1 MLESLF
7 NNVAGLQAK
16 THTGVFLWITFF
28 KTPPVADSAL
38 TYDLKGLKSR
48 VNRHLLSFLN
58 SFPIR
63 FLFFSFLLFV
73 TPCLVVA
80 VQPCM
85 DLIPIKKKTEIGSQ
99 LINSNQIF
107 FFRPIKKSVLAIHD
121 INGLSKITNLLNIKK
136 SGTYRSSSAAPEVL
150 LWKMYS
156 ENMLIRAYSLIT
168 NKITRSFNM
177 VLPGGIDTSS
187 RYVIKIY

>member
-1 MLESLF
+1 MFFKKGLLENFVIFKGKDLCWSHFLIT
-7 NNVAGLQAK
+7 LQAFRLK
-16 THTGVFLWITFF
+16 LHTGVFLWIPFF

-38 TYDLKGLKSR
+38 TYDLNGLKSR

-63 FLFFSFLLFV
+63 FLSFSFLLFV

-85 DLIPIKKKTEIGSQ
+85 DLIPIKKKTEIRSR

-107 FFRPIKKSVLAIHD
+107 FIRPIEKSVLAIHD
-121 INGLSKITNLLNIKK
+121 INGLSKITNLLEIKK
-136 SGTYRSSSAAPEVL
+136 SGIYRTSPPEVL
-150 LWKMYS
+150 L
-156 ENMLIRAYSLIT
+156 
-168 NKITRSFNM
+168 
-177 VLPGGIDTSS
+177 
-187 RYVIKIY
+187 